1 MNTNETSSASALQ
14 LLNKS
19 ELHGRQF
26 TIYGT
31 ADSPLFLAKEVAE
44 VIEHTNVTA
53 MTASIDEDERVIG
66 RTKDSLGRENGATF
80 VTEDGLYEILM
91 QSRKPI
97 AKEFK
102 RGVKAILKEIRTKG
116 GYIAAA
122 PEETPEQIMAKA
134 LRVADETL
142 KRQQEQLN
150 QLQERNQEQQVLIQA
165 KDEQIE
171 KQTEDIKHLTPI
183 AEYTKEVLQSTTDY
197 TLTQIAKD
205 LGFRSVHTF
214 TKWLTD
220 NGIMYRQS
228 GQWIPNSKYSGQNY
242 FRTRTCKYVKSDDT
256 IGTSI
261 TTVITE
267 KGRAMLHIRLDK
279 ERA

>member
-1 MNTNETSSASALQ
+1 MVFINEQNLYKVIMRSDKPQAEAFQDWVCGEVLPSIR
-14 LLNKS
+14 KS
-19 ELHGRQF
+19 
-26 TIYGT
+26 
-31 ADSPLFLAKEVAE
+31 
-44 VIEHTNVTA
+44 
-53 MTASIDEDERVIG
+53 
-66 RTKDSLGRENGATF
+66 
-80 VTEDGLYEILM
+80 
-91 QSRKPI
+91 
-97 AKEFK
+97 
-102 RGVKAILKEIRTKG
+102 G

-150 QLQERNQEQQVLIQA
+150 QLQERNAEQQVLIQA

-197 TLTQIAKD
+197 TLTQVAKD
-205 LGFRSVHTF
+205 LGFRSVYTF
-214 TKWLTD
+214 TDWLTD
-220 NGIMYRQS
+220 NNIMYRQS
-228 GQWIPNSKYSGQNY
+228 GQWMPSAQYSGFGY

-267 KGRAMLHIRLDK
+267 KGRAMLHIIADK
-279 ERA
+279 KGGVR